1 MGDDENDDDVY
12 PQSSIYSDAG
22 AARDLLAGLSYDES
36 KDGDSEDF
44 DRYFEEH
51 SMPAESE
58 FSPKRNDA
66 QDEPDNPEFDDD
78 LAAPE
83 PPPPSKPAAPVKVI
97 PKRPQPQPEQP
108 EAFLPEMRPDSVFAG
123 KPEPEPA
130 PPVRND
136 PPLPPLTSG
145 SETRLDDDFD
155 DYDEDGELAREGD
168 VFADLPAGTLPDCG
182 MAGCFDVF
190 VICALADSVSLKYA
204 AALCRMIRKASSQTA
219 RPCGIRL
226 LLTDFT
232 PSRMKLGGIPDIDGC
247 IDTVGARLIGVLP
260 HDESALSAALS
271 GQPPD
276 EKCELMRYARDTAER
291 IYGARVP
298 LDSPRSFRLRI

>member
-1 MGDDENDDDVY
+1 MAKIAFISALGGQGCSLSAVYTARAAASAGHAVTLADLGGFGGTLACMLGVDDCVSMNLGDVASG
-12 PQSSIYSDAG
+12 QC
-22 AARDLLAGLSYDES
+22 
-36 KDGDSEDF
+36 
-44 DRYFEEH
+44 
-51 SMPAESE
+51 
-58 FSPKRNDA
+58 
-66 QDEPDNPEFDDD
+66 
-78 LAAPE
+78 
-83 PPPPSKPAAPVKVI
+83 
-97 PKRPQPQPEQP
+97 
-108 EAFLPEMRPDSVFAG
+108 LPEDALVDCGGGLRLLPSGRFSQNTVSPLSV
-123 KPEPEPA
+123 E
-130 PPVRND
+130 VR
-136 PPLPPLTSG
+136 
-145 SETRLDDDFD
+145 RII
-155 DYDEDGELAREGD
+155 GELAREGD